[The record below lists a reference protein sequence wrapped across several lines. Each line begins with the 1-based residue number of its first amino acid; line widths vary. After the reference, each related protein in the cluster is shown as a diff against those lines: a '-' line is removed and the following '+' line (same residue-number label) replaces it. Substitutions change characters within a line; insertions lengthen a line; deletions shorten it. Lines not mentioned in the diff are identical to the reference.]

1 MRLSSRLCALAAA
14 AGIALTGLVAPGAL
28 AVPGRPAAKARIHLV
43 AIDRSG
49 RKTAVF
55 AAIYTRQQSP
65 IWARSQPVSVPRGP
79 AWIAAEI
86 DTSSG
91 PPDNLLLSTTLV
103 TRRVYISRSET
114 IDLDARPGKL
124 VTVRPPVPGATGTS
138 TFAQACIGGGFVGGM
153 DEATSAGSDSPVPL
167 YVVPV
172 RSKDLTFGYASAWQG
187 SSASYLITGQ
197 SRGGIPSHPVYH
209 PSLAGLAKVR
219 FEFRTGEVV
228 GGYEFADLENSRSCS
243 LASLVSVGPAET
255 EYVSAGPW
263 TTIAYG
269 YRAFWT
275 SAHQLSARH
284 SYAITFGAASWG
296 PTQDFPSIQG
306 RQLVFS
312 PDNPISDPAEET
324 FVCCNVSTVSLSL
337 AGRVLRHAVISQ
349 SGRTRYL
356 GVNLTRAGWYTLRIS
371 SRRQSPGKTIPASI
385 LSPRDSLV
393 WRFRAAPQPAPENNP
408 QLLPV
413 TATRFR
419 PGGLNLQNEA
429 AAGASTPLAI
439 QIVTAHADGYRS
451 PPRHRV
457 RSVTI
462 DVSFNGGKTW
472 HRIAARG
479 HGTSWHATVQDPASG
494 FVSLRSTVTDSA
506 GDRSTETIYR
516 AYSIGSA

>member
-1 MRLSSRLCALAAA
+1 MRLSSRLCALTAAA
-14 AGIALTGLVAPGAL
+14 AIALTGLVAPGAL
-28 AVPGRPAAKARIHLV
+28 AVTARPAAKVRIHLV
-43 AIDRSG
+43 AVDRSG

-55 AAIYTRQQSP
+55 AVIYTRQQSP
-65 IWARSQPVSVPRGP
+65 IWARSRPVSVPRGA

-91 PPDNLLLSTTLV
+91 PPDNLLLSSTLV
-103 TRRVYISRSET
+103 TRRVYISRSKT
-114 IDLDARPGKL
+114 IVLDARPGKL
-124 VTVRPPVPGATGTS
+124 VTVRPPAPGATGTS
-138 TFAQACIGGGFVGGM
+138 TFAQVCIGGGFVGGM

-187 SSASYLITGQ
+187 GSASYLIAGQ

-209 PSLAGLAKVR
+209 PSMAGLAKVR

-228 GGYEFADLENSRSCS
+228 GGYEFADLESSRPCG

-255 EYVSAGPW
+255 QYVSAGPW

-275 SAHQLSARH
+275 STHQLRARQ

-312 PDNPISDPAEET
+312 PDNPISDPAETT
-324 FVCCNVSTVSLSL
+324 FVCCNVSSITLSR
-337 AGRVLRHAVISQ
+337 AGRVLRHETISP
-349 SGRTRYL
+349 SGRVRYL

-371 SRRQSPGKTIPASI
+371 ARRQSPGKTIPASI

-393 WRFRAAPQPAPENNP
+393 WRFRAAPQPVPENNP

-413 TATRFR
+413 TVTRFR
-419 PGGLNLQNEA
+419 PGGLSLQNEA
-429 AAGASTPLAI
+429 AAGASTALGI
-439 QIVTAHADGYRS
+439 QIVAARANGYRS
-451 PPRHRV
+451 PPRYRV

-479 HGTSWHATVQDPASG
+479 HGTSWHATVQDPAGG